1 MRRTGAPRDHPRAC
15 GEQPAAVVLVFG
27 RWGSSPRVRGAV
39 RLRRTHLRSRG
50 IIPARAGSSSDSRG
64 GGFGSGD
71 HPRASGEQAPHC
83 RQVQRR
89 MGSSPR
95 VRGAVKLCAEF
106 TKTIG
111 IIPARAGSSTG
122 NPACRVRT
130 WDHPRA
136 CGEQDLQF
144 IDALPIV
151 GSSPRVRGAAL
162 GAHTPNDLLGIIPAR
177 AGSSTRPS

>member
-71 HPRASGEQAPHC
+71 HPRACGEQAPHC

-111 IIPARAGSSTG
+111 IIPARAGSSSLTRCARL
-122 NPACRVRT
+122 PL

-136 CGEQDLQF
+136 CGEQGCPVYCSLVR
-144 IDALPIV
+144 L

-162 GAHTPNDLLGIIPAR
+162 VILPAE
-177 AGSSTRPS
+177 